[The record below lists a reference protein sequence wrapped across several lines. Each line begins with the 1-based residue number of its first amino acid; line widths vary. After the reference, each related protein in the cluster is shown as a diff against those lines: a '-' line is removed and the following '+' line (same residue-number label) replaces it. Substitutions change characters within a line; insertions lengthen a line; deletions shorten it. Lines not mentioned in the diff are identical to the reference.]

1 MMRSLFFWGG
11 SSEWIVKEEEEWGN
25 GQRPGVVNPLAG
37 VLYLSGLGRKQLDCI
52 RSSGGQREASG
63 PVTCEMIRVLPSGRS
78 VFSISRWAGRILP
91 AVGLAG
97 YFL

>member
-1 MMRSLFFWGG
+1 MMRSLFFWGGGG

-63 PVTCEMIRVLPSGRS
+63 YLRDD
-78 VFSISRWAGRILP
+78 SRLALWAIGFF
-91 AVGLAG
+91 
-97 YFL
+97 Y